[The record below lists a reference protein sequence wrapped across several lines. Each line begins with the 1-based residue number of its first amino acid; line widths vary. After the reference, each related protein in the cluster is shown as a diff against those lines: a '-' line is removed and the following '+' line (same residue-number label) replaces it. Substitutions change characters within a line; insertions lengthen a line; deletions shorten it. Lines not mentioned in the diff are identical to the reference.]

1 MAGGMGSLGKFVAG
15 AILAAPAILLALGH
29 EPAKAQGAP
38 SSVTTPSAAGKPP
51 PEAPPPAITAEVT
64 GFRSARFGMSDEQ
77 VREAVKRD
85 FDVDAKDVKKL
96 RNEVQ
101 KTDILAVEVE
111 NLVPGSGTSIVF
123 YIFGFTS
130 KRLIHVN
137 VVWGRLAQ
145 QQTPPASLVNTGTI
159 LQNYFK
165 NLGLAVSAGAPANN
179 QITLFQGFDEKK
191 RAIQLVLEVAP
202 IATEKPGDGKA
213 SDAKPTDPKAAAK
226 PAAKPPQPAAAGK
239 PAQGAAQPAQ
249 MVATSLKLSYIESV
263 SNPDIYIVPK
273 GKF

>member
-1 MAGGMGSLGKFVAG
+1 
-15 AILAAPAILLALGH
+15 
-29 EPAKAQGAP
+29 
-38 SSVTTPSAAGKPP
+38 VTTPSAAGKPP

-202 IATEKPGDGKA
+202 IATEKPGDGKP

-226 PAAKPPQPAAAGK
+226 PAPKPPQPAAAGK
-239 PAQGAAQPAQ
+239 PAQPAAQPAQ